1 MDARIWHVD
10 KLVMTIKPSGP
21 HNEVLISLAKQI
33 KKERGRH
40 VPKYDPLQ
48 IKKQKICRKFGI
60 TQPTLRIIIPCNNWY
75 LIVNTLS
82 SDTPYTRQNNNDHS
96 NHPHSKIKS
105 TRLKPYNILIRRV
118 KKNYLIGT

>member
-1 MDARIWHVD
+1 MDE
-10 KLVMTIKPSGP
+10 LVVTIKPPCP

-48 IKKQKICRKFGI
+48 IKKQKICMKYEI
-60 TQPTLRIIIPCNNWY
+60 TQPTLCIITPCNNWY

-82 SDTPYTRQNNNDHS
+82 SDTPDTRQNNNDHL
-96 NHPHSKIKS
+96 NHLHSKIKS
-105 TRLKPYNILIRRV
+105 TRLKP
-118 KKNYLIGT
+118 